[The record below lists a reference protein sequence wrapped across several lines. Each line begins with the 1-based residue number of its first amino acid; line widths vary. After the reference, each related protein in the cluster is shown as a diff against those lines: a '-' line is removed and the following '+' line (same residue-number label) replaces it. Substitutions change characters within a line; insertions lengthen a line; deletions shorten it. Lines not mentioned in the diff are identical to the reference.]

1 MLMRTIIANII
12 ENFRI
17 FKNIIKF
24 SSKKIKIVFYSE
36 NKNYLKYSY
45 LLIETFSKIYPNKI
59 LYASSSKDD
68 YIDNLSVKNLYV
80 GRGFFLQY
88 FFLKIKANNFF
99 LTTTDMG
106 NNILKK
112 TKNIDRYIY
121 YFHSAVST
129 LRAYTSKAF
138 DNYDIILCNG
148 DYQVKEIK
156 KRENLNNLKK
166 KKIIKNVYLYFDYLK
181 KNLNFN
187 EKSDEIL
194 IAPSWNYDEKNFI
207 NEDFEKIIEK
217 LLYYNYKVRFRPHP
231 EHFKRSLAFLNRIK
245 NKFKSENF
253 YYDEN
258 IENINSMEKAKCL
271 ITDNSGIAIEF
282 TLILKK
288 PTLYYESKNKIHNS
302 EFKKYKSLEN
312 FEDNVKKY
320 FGFKFKYDEINQ
332 INLLIKNCLKKIK
345 KKEKKINK
353 FAKENFYNLFNSTNF
368 MKKKKKKIIFF

>member
-45 LLIETFSKIYPNKI
+45 LLIETLSKIYPNKI

-166 KKIIKNVYLYFDYLK
+166 KKLIKCGYLYFDYLK

-217 LLYYNYKVRFRPHP
+217 VLYYNYKVRFRPHP
-231 EHFKRSLAFLNRIK
+231 EHFKRSLVFLNRIK

-368 MKKKKKKIIFF
+368 MKKKNKEILFF

>member
-1 MLMRTIIANII
+1 MRTIIANII

-45 LLIETFSKIYPNKI
+45 LLIETLSKIYPNKI

-166 KKIIKNVYLYFDYLK
+166 KKLIKCGYLYFDYLK

-187 EKSDEIL
+187 KKSNKIL

-217 LLYYNYKVRFRPHP
+217 VLYYNYKVRFRPHP

-368 MKKKKKKIIFF
+368 MKKKNKEILFF

>member
-45 LLIETFSKIYPNKI
+45 LLIETLSKIYPNKI

-129 LRAYTSKAF
+129 SRAYTTKAF

-166 KKIIKNVYLYFDYLK
+166 KKLIKCGYLYFDYLK

-217 LLYYNYKVRFRPHP
+217 VLYYNYKVRFRPHP

-368 MKKKKKKIIFF
+368 MKKKNKEILFF

>member
-45 LLIETFSKIYPNKI
+45 LLIETLSKIYPNKI

-166 KKIIKNVYLYFDYLK
+166 KKLIKCGYLYFDYLK

-217 LLYYNYKVRFRPHP
+217 VLYYNYKVRFRPHP

-368 MKKKKKKIIFF
+368 MKKKNKEILFF